1 MKKLI
6 LLIFLS
12 PLILCLQCKKKEEE
26 KKVPLS
32 QEFRSYVDF
41 PVGSYWI
48 YKDTAVN
55 TIDSIY
61 VFENSI
67 SWKQEPRSNV
77 KFEVLSIQIVHVS
90 RSYSDTIYSRGLLA
104 PGYENKDNPLFGYHI
119 ALPKY
124 GIMDIIKFYTP
135 NEVGSQGPYRGRPY
149 IKSKDD
155 KLEIQGKEYNNT
167 IKTEFA
173 PGGETYNGI
182 KSEVYAQNVGVIRT
196 VYADGHVFDL
206 IRYHINK

>member
-6 LLIFLS
+6 YLLLLFPFLFT
-12 PLILCLQCKKKEEE
+12 LACTKKEE
-26 KKVPLS
+26 KIPLS
-32 QEFRSYVDF
+32 QEFRSYIDF

-48 YKDTAVN
+48 YKDTAVD
-55 TIDSIY
+55 TIESIY
-61 VFENSI
+61 VFENKT
-67 SWKQEPRSNV
+67 SWELDRSNV
-77 KFEVLSIQIVHVS
+77 YFELLTIHFVHVS
-90 RSYSDTIYSRGLLA
+90 KNFTDTIYGQGGCDV
-104 PGYENKDNPLFGYHI
+104 GYRNLDNPLFSFDI

-124 GIMDIIKFYTP
+124 GIMGILKFYTP
-135 NEVGSQGPYRGRPY
+135 NEASDQGPYRGRPY

-155 KLEIQGKEYNNT
+155 KLEIQGKEYKNT

-182 KSEVYAQNVGVIRT
+182 KSEVYAQDVGVIRT

-206 IRYHINK
+206 IRYHIKK